1 MLAGETAVGRHP
13 VRATAMLDA
22 IVREAEALMA
32 PPQGFVPEGPAW
44 SEHSRA
50 LGEAAVSMASRL
62 RADVIVALTR
72 TGRTARLL
80 AAMRPSAR
88 IVAVT
93 PSRATAVRL
102 LLVWGVVPVV
112 IPDRNLAAIREGLVS
127 RRLAAPG
134 TAVVFVSA
142 HVTLGQDD
150 TNFLHVERL

>member
-1 MLAGETAVGRHP
+1 
-13 VRATAMLDA
+13 
-22 IVREAEALMA
+22 
-32 PPQGFVPEGPAW
+32 VPEGPAW

-62 RADVIVALTR
+62 RSDVIVALTR

-112 IPDRNLAAIREGLVS
+112 IPDRNLAAIREGLVR
-127 RRLAAPG
+127 RRLAPPG

-142 HVTLGQDD
+142 HVALGQDD